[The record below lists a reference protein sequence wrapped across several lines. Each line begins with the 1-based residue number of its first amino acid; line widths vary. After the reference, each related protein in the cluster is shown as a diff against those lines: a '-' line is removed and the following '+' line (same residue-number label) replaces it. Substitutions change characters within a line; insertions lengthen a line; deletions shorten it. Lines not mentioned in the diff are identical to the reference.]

1 MFNVTLKGT
10 CQHESLIHP
19 IDISKHNVNL
29 IRRTK
34 FIFPWVVSCL
44 IFTFGVD
51 DNVDNIKDI
60 LLDNAIKTK
69 GIKQMMNNFIKLVC
83 GY

>member
-1 MFNVTLKGT
+1 MNRHFSLFPYALIVRTTLY
-10 CQHESLIHP
+10 L
-19 IDISKHNVNL
+19 V
-29 IRRTK
+29 
-34 FIFPWVVSCL
+34 F
-44 IFTFGVD
+44 D